1 MTLQDSIEL
10 IGLMLREGILQQ
22 SHLDLRYL
30 YIKLVLRG
38 ENFDVAEA
46 GSQCI
51 KLAKDVLLLDDD
63 EMLPMIKNLLVIF
76 ECLSPIPD
84 PSTYSII

>member
-10 IGLMLREGILQQ
+10 IRLMLKDGILQQ
-22 SHLDLRYL
+22 SHIDLRYL
-30 YIKLVLRG
+30 YIKLALR
-38 ENFDVAEA
+38 EQKFDMAELS
-46 GSQCI
+46 GQCI
-51 KLAKDVLLLDDD
+51 KLAEDILLLDDD

-84 PSTYSII
+84 PSTLWF